1 MVQAGHMVGDARALP
16 RVVPARS
23 LSAHILDGDLT
34 VSRGTVSNISE
45 SGAFLVT
52 DRCLARGAKVRV
64 VLGEGRNGFLDTQ
77 ARIVWSGN
85 GVDPH
90 SEIVGSLQGVLFSE
104 LSPSHREVLRGRLLL
119 ANVLQSGFLEN
130 YPPEEEE
137 LAYIL
142 IDPDIEQLICDR
154 AFSSRMIDYENG
166 IEEIRRE
173 LEPYLEQYVSRI
185 YDERSWTDDAMRDVL
200 DYLEHQVPD
209 YPFDRRLDCEFITE
223 LMADFSGL
231 DILEEVK
238 TFRWSSRKEP
248 VSQME
253 NPRAA
258 LRRWIVGSAEGV
270 GGS

>member
-1 MVQAGHMVGDARALP
+1 MVQAGRMVGEARALP
-16 RVVPARS
+16 RIVPARS

-52 DRCLARGAKVRV
+52 DRCLARGATVRV
-64 VLGEGRNGFLDTQ
+64 VLGEGRSGFLDTQ
-77 ARIVWSGN
+77 ARIVWSGD

-90 SEIVGSLQGVLFSE
+90 SEIVGSLQGVLFSD
-104 LSPSHREVLRGRLLL
+104 LSPSYRAVLRRRLSL
-119 ANVLQSGFLEN
+119 ADVLQSGFLEN

-142 IDPDIEQLICDR
+142 IDPDIEHLICDQ
-154 AFSSRMIDYENG
+154 AFSGETIDYENG

-173 LEPYLEQYVSRI
+173 LEPYLERYVSRI

-223 LMADFSGL
+223 LMADFPGL
-231 DILEEVK
+231 DVLEETK
-238 TFRWSSRKEP
+238 TFRWGARKEP
-248 VSQME
+248 LSQMDS
-253 NPRAA
+253 PRAA
-258 LRRWIVGSAEGV
+258 LRRWIVSSAQRMSEL
-270 GGS
+270 